1 MKSRCVL
8 VFVAA
13 FLIGMVLV
21 YVSPIEYKTVF
32 VYPTPDNVKDIQ
44 FRDDADT
51 CYHFDSVAVS
61 CESAKNINAIPVQ
74 S

>member
-1 MKSRCVL
+1 MKSRYVL

-13 FLIGMVLV
+13 FLVGLVLV
-21 YVSPIEYKTVF
+21 YLSPVEYKTVF

-44 FRDDADT
+44 FQDDADT
-51 CYHFDSVAVS
+51 CYHFESTAVS
-61 CESAKNINAIPVQ
+61 CESANNINAIPVQ